1 MKTLWLLIV
10 LLMVFMCPHPCSEVF
25 DKEVG
30 LSVHQNS
37 CQYVNEH
44 NTNLDRAVAARKER
58 KRLKKELKAAAA
70 AAAQPTLESMHD
82 VPQVFVFPAK
92 KVDLTSRARNSR
104 HRAHTRTLTCP
115 TKSLNT
121 SPNHRTK
128 NLSRQNLLL
137 PGVPYE
143 RNA

>member
-82 VPQVFVFPAK
+82 VPQELEAPGPHEDIDMPYQEPEHQPEPPDEEPQPPELTAAGRPVRAK
-92 KVDLTSRARNSR
+92 RLTW
-104 HRAHTRTLTCP
+104 
-115 TKSLNT
+115 K
-121 SPNHRTK
+121 
-128 NLSRQNLLL
+128 LLQQL
-137 PGVPYE
+137 PPPPH
-143 RNA
+143 